1 MRYRIQPLEIEVPED
16 DPFKNDLLG
25 RRKSVEVLTNLAGSI
40 EGPCVLT
47 VDGGWGTGKTTFLR
61 IWSQYLRND
70 DFPVV
75 EFNAWETDFAREPFV
90 ALSTELT
97 EGLEKYV
104 DSGDQALQRYIA
116 CGKHLAETVL
126 LRSLPTLVRL
136 ATLGALLPVIE
147 KQLDEAIAGYESD
160 QSSGY
165 QQERTAV
172 KEFRDA
178 LKEVVQASSSPPTN
192 RPLVVVID
200 ELDRCRPSYAVEL
213 LEAAK
218 HVFAVSGIL
227 FVLGVNRSELAHSI
241 TAVYGGGFDAHG
253 YLRRFVDLDFRLPKP
268 ERSQFIDATLKA
280 IRIDDYFNR
289 TKDENVKL
297 DDEPQVARDFLQKF
311 FGASN
316 LDLRRIGQAIHHL
329 GLVFASLRS
338 DRRSFAITAV
348 VMLIVRTIGPEL
360 YSRFTRGEATDL
372 QVVESIFEHSPG
384 LQSLQHEDIGCLFE
398 VMIIMAAHELS
409 RTSDKW
415 IASPLLDR
423 YKTLLDEESSDTE
436 AENHAN
442 RVIVRFRK
450 LQNGVIAGRFG
461 FLESVERLELLSHAL
476 VGQQE

>member
-1 MRYRIQPLEIEVPED
+1 MRYRIQPLEIEIPED

-40 EGPCVLT
+40 KGPCVLT

-75 EFNAWETDFAREPFV
+75 EFNAWETDFAGEPFV

-116 CGKHLAETVL
+116 CGKHLAKTVI

-136 ATLGALLPVIE
+136 TTLGALPPVIE
-147 KQLDEAIAGYESD
+147 KQLDEAIASYESD

-165 QQERTAV
+165 QQERAAV

-178 LKEVVQASSSPPTN
+178 LKEVVQASSSPPTA

-218 HVFAVSGIL
+218 HIFAVSGIL

-241 TAVYGGGFDAHG
+241 KAVYGGEFDAHG
-253 YLRRFVDLDFRLPKP
+253 YLRRFVDLDFRLPNP
-268 ERSQFIDATLKA
+268 ERTQFIDATLNA
-280 IRIDDYFNR
+280 IRIDDYFDR
-289 TKDENVKL
+289 TKDENVRWN
-297 DDEPQVARDFLQKF
+297 DEAQVVRDWLQKF

-338 DRRSFAITAV
+338 DRRSFAMTAV
-348 VMLIVRTIGPEL
+348 VILIVRTIVPEL
-360 YSRFTRGEATDL
+360 YLRFTRGEATDL
-372 QVVESIFEHSPG
+372 QVVDSIFEHNVG
-384 LQSLQHEDIGCLFE
+384 LQSLQHEYVGHLFE
-398 VMIIMAAHELS
+398 VMIIVAAHELS
-409 RTSDKW
+409 RTRDGSID
-415 IASPLLDR
+415 SPLLDR
-423 YKTLLDEESSDTE
+423 YKKLLDEESSDPE
-436 AENHAN
+436 AKKHAKL
-442 RVIVRFRK
+442 VAVRFQEM
-450 LQNGVIAGRFG
+450 QNVGTVGHFGV
-461 FLESVERLELLSHAL
+461 LESVERLELLSHAL